1 MNRLP
6 MMFALISLGLTW
18 SLPANAQ
25 EEAEAK
31 DAIWN
36 HNSARTLPRG
46 RVEFGLFSPSR
57 VGITDRLE
65 LQTNLLLDAL
75 LPNLGVKGN
84 WAELGGWSLGSAH
97 TLRYTTRLY
106 SVITAE
112 GTGGILPANIA
123 PPQMIE
129 LDNAILLTRDIKRS
143 HALSLDLGAS
153 VIPKFSEGVNP
164 SGSLPVVDF
173 PFLYTRTAAANGG
186 ATLRAGVAM
195 TGSLVSKLEYLA
207 DVDVYYNTAI
217 FLAPALEQG
226 ASLAWRF
233 SDHVSLSGGYRLALA
248 KYEYGTRLHVMPTL
262 DLRVGFQAF
271 GVCACSSTR
280 SASR

>member
-112 GTGGILPANIA
+112 GTGGILPANIT

-164 SGSLPVVDF
+164 S
-173 PFLYTRTAAANGG
+173 
-186 ATLRAGVAM
+186 
-195 TGSLVSKLEYLA
+195 GSLVSKLEYLA